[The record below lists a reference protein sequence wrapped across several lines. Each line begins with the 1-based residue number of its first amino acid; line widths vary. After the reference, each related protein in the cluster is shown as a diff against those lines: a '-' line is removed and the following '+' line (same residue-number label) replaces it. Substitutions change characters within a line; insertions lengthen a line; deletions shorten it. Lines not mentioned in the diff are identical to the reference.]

1 MKVIKFKN
9 SDNIQNKFYT
19 SNPMI
24 NYSIIPAIFDRKE
37 AKDKDSDSNDFSP
50 KRVEVDE

>member
-1 MKVIKFKN
+1 MEVIKFKN

-24 NYSIIPAIFDRKE
+24 NYSIIPTISDRKE
-37 AKDKDSDSNDFSP
+37 AKDKDSDST
-50 KRVEVDE
+50 R